1 MQTLVDNGADVIEL
15 GVPFSDPMADGPVI
29 AKSHERAVADGVSL
43 HDVLDLVKKFRQNN
57 DTTAIVLM
65 GYLNPIEVFG
75 YQAFADAASESGVDG
90 VYQKKHMI

>member
-43 HDVLDLVKKFRQNN
+43 HDVLDLVKKFRQSN

-65 GYLNPIEVFG
+65 
-75 YQAFADAASESGVDG
+75 
-90 VYQKKHMI
+90 